1 VPEALEVADKVPQV
15 ALLQPEPVSFHVT
28 PLFCES
34 FCTVAVMLP
43 VFPVCTELKLLD
55 NATLTSAW
63 DGAVLVI
70 VIFVDADLVV
80 SATDVAVNVRIAG
93 EGLALGAVYVIA
105 VPEALDVADNV
116 PHAVPVQ
123 PEPVSFQ
130 VTPLFC
136 ESFCTVAVTL
146 AVLPTCTDP
155 AVLDSV
161 TTIAAGAAVIVM

>member
-43 VFPVCTELKLLD
+43 VFPVCT
-55 NATLTSAW
+55 
-63 DGAVLVI
+63 
-70 VIFVDADLVV
+70 
-80 SATDVAVNVRIAG
+80 
-93 EGLALGAVYVIA
+93 
-105 VPEALDVADNV
+105 
-116 PHAVPVQ
+116 
-123 PEPVSFQ
+123 
-130 VTPLFC
+130 
-136 ESFCTVAVTL
+136 
-146 AVLPTCTDP
+146 DP